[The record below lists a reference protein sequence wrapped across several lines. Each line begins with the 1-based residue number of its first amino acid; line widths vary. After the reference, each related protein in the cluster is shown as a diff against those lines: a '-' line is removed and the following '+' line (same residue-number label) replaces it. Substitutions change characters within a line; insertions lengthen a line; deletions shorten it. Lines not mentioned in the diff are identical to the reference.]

1 MDQLFSMDWRLI
13 LDHTVLMALAF
24 ALALP
29 IGVHRIRASQ
39 PVGLRTFPLVS
50 VAAAGYILLGKSVF
64 GGSIQAEAR
73 LLQGLITGIGFL
85 GGGVIVHEGI
95 DVEGTATAASIWN
108 TAAIGA
114 AVAYGRLEIALVLA
128 GANFLLLLVLTPA
141 SRELNEHHDTE
152 DLDG

>member
-1 MDQLFSMDWRLI
+1 MEQLLTLDWWAV
-13 LDHTVLMALAF
+13 LDHTVLLTLAF

-29 IGVHRIRASQ
+29 IGLHRNRATQS
-39 PVGLRTFPLVS
+39 VGLRTFPLVS
-50 VAAAGYILLGKSVF
+50 LAAAGYILLGKAVF
-64 GGSIQAEAR
+64 DGAIQAEAR

-114 AVAYGRLEIALVLA
+114 AVAYGRLEIAFVLTS
-128 GANFLLLLVLTPA
+128 ANFLLLVILTPA
-141 SRELNEHHDTE
+141 SRELDDQQDAE
-152 DLDG
+152 DADG